1 MGENDEGRKSGVEEK
16 MGSVTEAPEGGEAM
30 NEPERDYLGNI
41 ICHCAACDWCK
52 SLEDSAGR
60 TIYFCMNADSTA
72 YLEETGLLGGCT
84 FPPEYEMP
92 EER

>member
-1 MGENDEGRKSGVEEK
+1 
-16 MGSVTEAPEGGEAM
+16 M

-92 EER
+92 EDGLKEKALTMVAAIVKAVPKDVI

>member
-1 MGENDEGRKSGVEEK
+1 
-16 MGSVTEAPEGGEAM
+16 M
-30 NEPERDYLGNI
+30 NEPERDDLGNI

-92 EER
+92 EDG

>member
-1 MGENDEGRKSGVEEK
+1 
-16 MGSVTEAPEGGEAM
+16 M

-84 FPPEYEMP
+84 FHRNMKC
-92 EER
+92 RKTGKRKRL

>member
-1 MGENDEGRKSGVEEK
+1 M
-16 MGSVTEAPEGGEAM
+16 A
-30 NEPERDYLGNI
+30 EPERDYLGNI
-41 ICHCAACDWCK
+41 ICHCAGCEWCK

-84 FPPEYEMP
+84 FPPDYEMP
-92 EER
+92 EEWQKEKALTMVAAIVKAVPKM

>member
-1 MGENDEGRKSGVEEK
+1 MND
-16 MGSVTEAPEGGEAM
+16 T
-30 NEPERDYLGNI
+30 ERDYLGNI

-92 EER
+92 EDG